1 MTEGG
6 GRVSRIFAAP
16 TRLCRWLALIEY
28 GVNLTQPLCEWM
40 IQVARDRTLSLA
52 WEVASLLTLSS
63 SEVGLEGVGT
73 IWPSSY
79 SSEES
84 SRNGAEQGRQLSIED
99 PFQGQNCPSHP
110 AAALPLPMR
119 GESQAT
125 SCQVQKGADGAPG
138 YDVTTLGGDSTSK
151 STKGLKEKG

>member
-6 GRVSRIFAAP
+6 GRVSCIFAAP

-84 SRNGAEQGRQLSIED
+84 SRNGAGQGRQLSIED